1 MTYWIDRAAALL
13 GEPIRQ
19 HQAMS
24 GGDVA
29 AVARLELASG
39 AVVVAKASP
48 QAIEEATMLRRL
60 AAAGVP
66 TPEVL
71 AQDSALLVLSLIH
84 HDGRVETSWQDLGRV
99 FARLHQTTGP
109 HYGWH
114 ADYAFGDVSIL
125 NTPCDHWP
133 TFWGQQRLL
142 PLISDLPSELAQRT
156 ERLIASLPE
165 RLPARP
171 PAALLHGDAWT
182 GNLLVRDGRV
192 VAFIDPACYFGHAEV
207 DLAMLRLFAR
217 PGGEFFESYGCSS
230 SESDERLP
238 VYQLWPALVHYRLF
252 GPSYRGLVERLLAGA
267 GVMFR
272 A

>member
-1 MTYWIDRAAALL
+1 MTHWIDRAAALL
-13 GEPIRQ
+13 GESIRQ

-48 QAIEEATMLRRL
+48 QAPQEATMLRRL

-71 AQDSALLVLSLIH
+71 AEDNALLVLSLIH

-114 ADYAFGDVSIL
+114 ADYAFGDVPIL

-142 PLISDLPSELAQRT
+142 PLIADLPS
-156 ERLIASLPE
+156 
-165 RLPARP
+165 
-171 PAALLHGDAWT
+171 
-182 GNLLVRDGRV
+182 RV
-192 VAFIDPACYFGHAEV
+192 VLVTTCSWSPAVGVQARSRTMRAIARSSIFICRATLSAPAKSR
-207 DLAMLRLFAR
+207 LRVGCR
-217 PGGEFFESYGCSS
+217 PC
-230 SESDERLP
+230 
-238 VYQLWPALVHYRLF
+238 VQ
-252 GPSYRGLVERLLAGA
+252 
-267 GVMFR
+267 
-272 A
+272 